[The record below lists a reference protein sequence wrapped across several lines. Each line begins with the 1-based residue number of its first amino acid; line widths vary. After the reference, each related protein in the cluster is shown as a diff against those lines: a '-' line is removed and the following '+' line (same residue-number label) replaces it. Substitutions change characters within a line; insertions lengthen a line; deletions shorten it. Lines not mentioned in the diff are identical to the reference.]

1 MKQRWTGTGS
11 PAADH
16 SRESLHAGTGTIHAG
31 AGRRCRRSLP
41 RCLIAFCALLAMAGC
56 ATTTSSSV
64 DRRMVL
70 PAGAERHQVDEDQH
84 FLIAGLISSP
94 MPDFPPGAGTK
105 DGTRE
110 VCVEFVVTVDGLVEE
125 VVFPRSEGGC
135 ARTGDDKALFEQ
147 AVSEALARWQLT
159 GAAIC
164 TFPAGVPRDESCEGE
179 GVLVRAVPIRL
190 MYVFSFTQAN
200 GKRSVAA
207 E

>member
-1 MKQRWTGTGS
+1 MIGN
-11 PAADH
+11 
-16 SRESLHAGTGTIHAG
+16 L
-31 AGRRCRRSLP
+31 RRSIGWSSAPWRRPLV
-41 RCLIAFCALLAMAGC
+41 ILAVLAAAGC

-84 FLIAGLISSP
+84 FLMAALVRSP
-94 MPDFPPGAGTK
+94 MPEFPPGAATK
-105 DGTRE
+105 DGTSE

-125 VVFPRSEGGC
+125 VVFPRSEDGC
-135 ARTGDDKALFEQ
+135 ASTGDDRALFEQ
-147 AVSEALARWQLT
+147 AVREALARWQLT

-164 TFPAGVPRDESCEGE
+164 TFPAGVPRDETCEGE